1 LSGLRTA
8 DEELIGMAVIEV
20 ADLTKTYGEHT
31 ALDGVSFTVE
41 DGEIFGLLGPNGA
54 GKTTAVECVE
64 GLRRADSGTVRVL
77 GLDPVRQGRELRRRI
92 GVQLQQ
98 AHLPDTLRVREA
110 LDLYASFYPSFRDP
124 GELLAQWGLEDQRE
138 VRFGKLSG
146 GQKQRLLIA
155 LALVGDPRV
164 VFLDELTTGLD
175 SQARRAIWELVRQLR
190 DGGVTVVLVSHFMD
204 EVAALCDR
212 AAVLDQGRIV
222 AEGTPDELVYGSG
235 AHSALSFRTIE
246 ELDLATLARLSSVT
260 RVERCAQTVV
270 VSGTGSVIDEVTAL
284 LARNRIVV
292 SNLRIHERSLDDAYV
307 ALTGRGR

>member
-1 LSGLRTA
+1 
-8 DEELIGMAVIEV
+8 MAVIEV
-20 ADLTKTYGEHT
+20 ADLTKTYGGHT

-54 GKTTAVECVE
+54 GKTTTVECVE

-92 GVQLQQ
+92 GVQLQR

-110 LDLYASFYPSFRDP
+110 LDLYASFYPSPRNL
-124 GELLAQWGLEDQRE
+124 GELLAEWGLEDQRE
-138 VRFGKLSG
+138 VMFGKLSG
-146 GQKQRLLIA
+146 GQKQRLFIA

-175 SQARRAIWELVRQLR
+175 PQARRAIWELVRQLR

-212 AAVLDQGRIV
+212 AAILDRGRIV
-222 AEGTPDELVYGSG
+222 AEGTPGELIYGSG

-246 ELDLATLARLSSVT
+246 ELDLSALAELSSVT
-260 RVERCAQTVV
+260 RVERCAETVV

-307 ALTGRGR
+307 AITGRGR